1 MTYQSKTDWKYDDI
15 VKETDLNRIEQGIH
29 DVHAELDKVPSVP
42 ITLKSG
48 LQTITANRD
57 TPLRITNIRGRT
69 LINLL
74 GRDGKCEDINVWNSL
89 NYAVRELNSENKVY
103 GNTSIK
109 ITATSTSTQGFSR
122 RFNLKLNSYYVAV
135 SYIKNESFSSFSGM
149 QYWDGISEIVD
160 SNNIEISTKFK
171 AAVLKFRYTQG
182 TSPTIYFYG
191 QGEAGN
197 VMYIDG
203 IRLYEI
209 TEAEYNTID
218 SMTPEQVAAKYPY
231 VDSLQN
237 VNRVYLS
244 TKADDGR
251 ETYMYLP
258 TCQLASNPDGSVA
271 DRMYMDNEG
280 RPRAVR
286 HFRRME
292 LDGNLDWKNSFKNQ
306 QFKTV
311 SAFVDNNAITS
322 NSNDNPDAHFVVKY
336 DGRIL
341 GKYYSSSADGRPD
354 TSSISS
360 GAVHIIIANSD
371 SGWGPDYEPSQDEIK
386 AYFWGWRMYDA
397 STSDARS
404 PYNGKPGQIKGW
416 VEMWSAGN
424 PTGITPTT
432 LSPGYTP
439 YLLQYKLA
447 NPIDE
452 PLGHEGSLM
461 LYEGTNKVEV
471 GTGIV
476 VREKANPRFSANSGL
491 ISINGGEDFTSK
503 LDLRPLKLLSIY
515 RNSSKDN
522 VWDLIQRSS
531 VNLTYGI
538 GSAGIEPSYYDPSA
552 VYQVTYLALD
562 NYKIGIAP
570 TEISIEYASNLRGTV
585 DSLVEESKNALAR
598 ITVLE
603 NEKATKELPQRIKPT
618 LLNGWEDYGGD
629 YERSFYYKDESNVV
643 TIMGLVSK
651 GISTAGTPLFIL
663 PVGFR
668 PDKTLIFPV
677 NGYVTGIGDSF
688 IRIDVDPT
696 GIVKLASSNAKN
708 DYISLQGITFRAYK

>member
-1 MTYQSKTDWKYDDI
+1 M
-15 VKETDLNRIEQGIH
+15 
-29 DVHAELDKVPSVP
+29 
-42 ITLKSG
+42 
-48 LQTITANRD
+48 
-57 TPLRITNIRGRT
+57 
-69 LINLL
+69 
-74 GRDGKCEDINVWNSL
+74 
-89 NYAVRELNSENKVY
+89 
-103 GNTSIK
+103 
-109 ITATSTSTQGFSR
+109 
-122 RFNLKLNSYYVAV
+122 KLNSYYVAV

-476 VREKANPRFSANSGL
+476 VREKANVGEGTTTWAINNKNVTGTLLKYRTDVIKGVYKNGIKDSTWVLNYDPINSYGNQLAYVKKESGL
-491 ISINGGEDFTSK
+491 
-503 LDLRPLKLLSIY
+503 
-515 RNSSKDN
+515 
-522 VWDLIQRSS
+522 
-531 VNLTYGI
+531 
-538 GSAGIEPSYYDPSA
+538 YDPSA

-562 NYKIGIAP
+562 TYKIGIAP
-570 TEISIEYASNLRGTV
+570 TVISAEYASNLRKTV

-708 DYISLQGITFRAYK
+708 AYISLQGITFRAYK